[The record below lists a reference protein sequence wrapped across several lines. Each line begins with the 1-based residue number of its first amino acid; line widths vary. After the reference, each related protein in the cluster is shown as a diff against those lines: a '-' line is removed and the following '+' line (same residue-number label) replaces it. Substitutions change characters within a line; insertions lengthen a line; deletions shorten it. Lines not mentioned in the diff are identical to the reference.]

1 MIISPAI
8 IALTLGSV
16 LIALITGYAAGIG
29 IQILRWWDIH
39 SGSDRQLSLERKT
52 YLIATVLSYVMTFE
66 LASLFLFVYTADHMH
81 GLFIGAM
88 CAAGTLNANDW
99 GYPALVLKTVNFL
112 ACGVWLIVNYLDN
125 RGYDYPLIRFKYRL
139 LLAITGLLIIEV
151 LFQSGYFAELRPDVI
166 TSCCGAMFNASAQTL
181 VAGIAHLPAR
191 LAEIVF
197 YLSVVLMLRTGIQ
210 FYITGTGAFIFSC
223 FSLWLFCAS
232 IAAIISFISLYVYEL
247 PTHHCPFCL
256 IQKEYQYIGYPL
268 YAALFCAGI
277 AGTGAG
283 VIDRFKNIAS
293 LQGILPMMQKR
304 LCLISMICYSIFTA
318 LASYPILFSDFKLP
332 GG

>member
-16 LIALITGYAAGIG
+16 LIALITGYASGIG

-52 YLIATVLSYVMTFE
+52 YLISTVLSYVMAFE

-99 GYPALVLKTVNFL
+99 GYPALVLKTVNFMV
-112 ACGVWLIVNYLDN
+112 CGVWLIVNYLDN

-139 LLAITGLLIIEV
+139 LLAITLLLMLEV
-151 LFQSGYFAELRPDVI
+151 LFQSGYFLELRPDVI
-166 TSCCGAMFNASAQTL
+166 TSCCGAMFNASAQNL
-181 VAGIAHLPAR
+181 AAELAHLPPR

-210 FYITGTGAFIFSC
+210 FYINGSGALVFSW
-223 FSLWLFCAS
+223 FSLWLLGVS
-232 IAAIISFISLYVYEL
+232 LAAIISFISLYIYEL

-256 IQKEYQYIGYPL
+256 LQREYHYFGYPL
-268 YAALFCAGI
+268 YVALFSAGI
-277 AGTGAG
+277 TGSGAG
-283 VIDRFKNIAS
+283 VINRFRTIPS
-293 LQGILPMMQKR
+293 LKEIIPVMQKR
-304 LCLISMICYSIFTA
+304 LCLISMICYALFTA
-318 LASYPILFSDFKLP
+318 LASYPILFSDFKLS

>member
-8 IALTLGSV
+8 IALTIGSI
-16 LIALITGYAAGIG
+16 LIVLITGYASVIG
-29 IQILRWWDIH
+29 MQILLWWDIQ
-39 SGSDRQLSLERKT
+39 SGSDRQLQLERKT
-52 YLIATVLSYVMTFE
+52 YLISTVLSYVMAFE
-66 LASLFLFVYTADHMH
+66 LASLFLFVYAADHMH

-125 RGYDYPLIRFKYRL
+125 RGFDYPLIKFKYRWLLVISL
-139 LLAITGLLIIEV
+139 LLILETLL
-151 LFQSGYFAELRPDVI
+151 QSGYFFELRPDVI
-166 TSCCGAMFNASAQTL
+166 TSCCGAMFNASAQNL
-181 VAGIAHLPAR
+181 VAELAHLPPR

-210 FYITGTGAFIFSC
+210 FYIKGTGAFVFSC
-223 FSLWLFCAS
+223 FSLWLFGAS
-232 IAAIISFISLYVYEL
+232 FAAIISFVSVYVYEL

-256 IQKEYQYIGYPL
+256 IQKEYHYIGYPL

-277 AGTGAG
+277 TGAGVG
-283 VIDRFKNIAS
+283 VIDRFRNIAS
-293 LQGILPMMQKR
+293 LQETLPVMQKR

-318 LASYPILFSDFKLP
+318 LATYPVLFSGFTLT
-332 GG
+332 GS

>member
-16 LIALITGYAAGIG
+16 LIALITGYAAVIG
-29 IQILRWWDIH
+29 IQILWWWDIH

-52 YLIATVLSYVMTFE
+52 YLIATVLSYVMAFE

-151 LFQSGYFAELRPDVI
+151 LFQSGYFMELRPDVI
-166 TSCCGAMFNASAQTL
+166 TSCCGAMFNASAQNL
-181 VAGIAHLPAR
+181 AAELAHLPPR

-210 FYITGTGAFIFSC
+210 LYITGTGAAAFSC
-223 FSLWLFCAS
+223 FSLWLLGAS
-232 IAAIISFISLYVYEL
+232 FAAIISFISLYVYEL

-256 IQKEYQYIGYPL
+256 LQREYHYFGYPL
-268 YAALFCAGI
+268 YLALFCASI
-277 AGTGAG
+277 TGSVVG
-283 VIDRFKNIAS
+283 LINRFRNIPS
-293 LQGILPMMQKR
+293 LKEIIPVMQKR

-318 LASYPILFSDFKLP
+318 FATYPVLFSNFTFI
-332 GG
+332 GS

>member
-16 LIALITGYAAGIG
+16 LIALITGYASGIG

-52 YLIATVLSYVMTFE
+52 YLISTVLSYVMAFE

-99 GYPALVLKTVNFL
+99 GYPALVLKTVNFMV
-112 ACGVWLIVNYLDN
+112 CGVWLIVNYLDN

-139 LLAITGLLIIEV
+139 LLAITLLLMLEV
-151 LFQSGYFAELRPDVI
+151 LFQSGYFLELRPDVI
-166 TSCCGAMFNASAQTL
+166 TSCCGAMFNASAQNL
-181 VAGIAHLPAR
+181 AAGLAHLPPR

-197 YLSVVLMLRTGIQ
+197 YLSVVLMLRTGIN
-210 FYITGTGAFIFSC
+210 FYINSTGALVFSC
-223 FSLWLFCAS
+223 FSLWLLGVS
-232 IAAIISFISLYVYEL
+232 LAAIISFISLYVYEL

-256 IQKEYQYIGYPL
+256 LQREYHYFGYPL
-268 YAALFCAGI
+268 YVALFCAGI
-277 AGTGAG
+277 TGSGAG
-283 VIDRFKNIAS
+283 VINRFRTIPS
-293 LQGILPMMQKR
+293 LKEIIPVMQKR
-304 LCLISMICYSIFTA
+304 LCLISMICYALFTA
-318 LASYPILFSDFKLP
+318 LASYPILFSDFKLS